1 VRVSQRNTPDGID
14 TEVLNYSKPFERIMT
29 GSAVAPA
36 LRIPD
41 YELLQLVG
49 RGSYGEVWMAHN
61 ALGSLRAVK
70 VVWRKNFED
79 ERPYEREFRGIRK
92 FEPVSRKHEGL
103 IDLYHVGRNNDEG

>member
-70 VVWRKNFED
+70 VV
-79 ERPYEREFRGIRK
+79 
-92 FEPVSRKHEGL
+92 
-103 IDLYHVGRNNDEG
+103 